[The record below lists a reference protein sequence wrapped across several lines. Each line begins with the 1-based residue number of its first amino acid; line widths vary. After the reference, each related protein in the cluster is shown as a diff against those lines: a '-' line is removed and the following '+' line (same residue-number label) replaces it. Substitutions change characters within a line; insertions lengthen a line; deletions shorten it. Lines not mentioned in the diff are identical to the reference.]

1 MTADSPIQLLLVEDS
16 APDAALIQANL
27 KLGLAGVTVCRAERL
42 SDAIAATRQTKFD
55 VVLLDLNLPDSSGVE
70 TFRKLSACCR
80 GTPIVVLSGMDDTET
95 AIQAV
100 GAGAEDYVQKSH
112 YDAQTLARSVRF
124 AVERCNRMQAE
135 TELINVRSEL
145 KAAQNIQDSLYPK
158 SAPVIAGL
166 EIASGIRSAG
176 TGCGDYYDF
185 VPLHDGRQIIVVG
198 DVSGHGMGPAMVMA
212 ETRASLRTLADVD
225 VDPSQMLPAM
235 NRMVCAGASEGM
247 FITLLMVIH
256 DPVTQSFE
264 YFNAG
269 HPGWVVSE
277 SGSQLLTTHQIPL
290 GFIHDTDY
298 SASDPLTLQPGD
310 ILLMPT
316 DGIHET
322 PGEDGLFGIER
333 MLQTVRQLRNQSAQ
347 QIVDGLFEAAL
358 HHSGSTTLYD
368 DMTAIVIKA
377 V

>member
-1 MTADSPIQLLLVEDS
+1 MTADSPMQLLLVEDS

-27 KLGLAGVTVCRAERL
+27 KLGLGAVVVSRAERL
-42 SDAIAATRQTKFD
+42 SAAIAATEHTKFD
-55 VVLLDLNLPDSSGVE
+55 VVLLDLNLPDSAGVE
-70 TFRKLSACCR
+70 TFRQLSAKCH

-95 AIQAV
+95 AIRAV
-100 GAGAEDYVQKSH
+100 AAGAEDYVQKSH

-124 AVERCNRMQAE
+124 AIERCNRMLAE

-158 SAPVIAGL
+158 SAPVIAGI

-185 VPLHDGRQIIVVG
+185 VPLQDGRQIIVVG

-212 ETRASLRTLADVD
+212 ETRASLRTLADIGADLSV
-225 VDPSQMLPAM
+225 MLPAM
-235 NRMVCAGASEGM
+235 NRMICTGAAEGM
-247 FITLLMVIH
+247 FITLLMVVH
-256 DPVTQSFE
+256 DPATQSFE

-269 HPGWVVSE
+269 HPGWVISKTDSRSLE
-277 SGSQLLTTHQIPL
+277 THQIPL
-290 GFIHDTDY
+290 GFDSETDY
-298 SASDPLTLQPGD
+298 SASDRLTLQPGD

-316 DGIHET
+316 DGIPET
-322 PGEDGLFGIER
+322 PGPNGMFGTQR
-333 MLQTVRQLRNQSAQ
+333 MLETVQQIRNQTAQ

-358 HHSGSTTLYD
+358 QHSRSQTLND
-368 DMTAIVIKA
+368 DMTAIVVKA
-377 V
+377 I

>member
-1 MTADSPIQLLLVEDS
+1 MIVDSPLQLLLVEDS
-16 APDAALIQANL
+16 ATDAALIQVNL
-27 KLGLAGVTVCRAERL
+27 KLGIGGVIVTRVERL
-42 SDAIAATRQTKFD
+42 CEAVAATAQKKFD
-55 VVLLDLNLPDSSGVE
+55 AVLLDLNLPDSAGLE
-70 TFRKLSACCR
+70 TFRQLSASCH

-95 AIQAV
+95 AIQAL
-100 GAGAEDYVQKSH
+100 GAGAEDYVQKNH

-124 AVERCNRMQAE
+124 AIERANRMLVE

-145 KAAQNIQDSLYPK
+145 NAAQNIQDSLYPR
-158 SAPVIAGL
+158 SAPAIAGI

-225 VDPSQMLPAM
+225 VDLHLMLPAI

-247 FITLLMVIH
+247 FITLLMVVH
-256 DPVTQSFE
+256 NPVTRSFE

-277 SGSQLLTTHQIPL
+277 SGSRQLKTHQIPL
-290 GFIHDTDY
+290 GFMCDTDY
-298 SASDPLTLQPGD
+298 SESDQFTLQPGE

-316 DGIHET
+316 DGIQET
-322 PGEDGLFGIER
+322 PGEDGLFGNDR
-333 MLQTVRQLRNQSAQ
+333 MLDTVRGLRNHSAQ

-358 HHSGSTTLYD
+358 QHSGSPTLND